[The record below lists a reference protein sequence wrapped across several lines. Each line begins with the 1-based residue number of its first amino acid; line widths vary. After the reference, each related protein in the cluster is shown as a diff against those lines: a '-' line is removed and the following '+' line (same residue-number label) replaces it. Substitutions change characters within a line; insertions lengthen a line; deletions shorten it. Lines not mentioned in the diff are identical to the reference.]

1 VMSKQIH
8 ERTTKR
14 RTGEQR
20 GKRER
25 TRVRGY
31 LGISFEQACAE
42 GCEGLAA
49 LGRRRSR
56 RRRLGAPLY
65 VLVPRLQ
72 LLEPAPGGIH
82 GGGSASAGGDG
93 IGSAPRRWH
102 WRVWGLS

>member
-1 VMSKQIH
+1 MSKQIH

-42 GCEGLAA
+42 GREGLTA
-49 LGRRRSR
+49 LGAVVGRGVDGRACD
-56 RRRLGAPLY
+56 GA
-65 VLVPRLQ
+65 
-72 LLEPAPGGIH
+72 
-82 GGGSASAGGDG
+82 
-93 IGSAPRRWH
+93 
-102 WRVWGLS
+102 